1 MSQPYTVNGRHMERG
16 HDRAQQF
23 YLMLSVS
30 FSLVCETD
38 IDTMDKKTKMAF
50 VAVVMMATGLGVRD
64 AQHDLNAAFKA
75 ASNDFKMEE
84 GL

>member
-1 MSQPYTVNGRHMERG
+1 MLQPYTVNGRHMERD

-23 YLMLSVS
+23 YLMLSVP

-38 IDTMDKKTKMAF
+38 VDTMDKKTKMAF

>member
-1 MSQPYTVNGRHMERG
+1 
-16 HDRAQQF
+16 
-23 YLMLSVS
+23 
-30 FSLVCETD
+30 
-38 IDTMDKKTKMAF
+38 MDKKTKMAF